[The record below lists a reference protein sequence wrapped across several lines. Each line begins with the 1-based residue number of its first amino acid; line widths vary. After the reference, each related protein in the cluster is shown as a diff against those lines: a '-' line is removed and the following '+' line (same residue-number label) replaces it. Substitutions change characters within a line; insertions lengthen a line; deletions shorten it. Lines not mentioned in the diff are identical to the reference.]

1 MRKTKVSR
9 YIYFHISLPMN
20 LAKNKIE
27 FYGFWGKFAYEM
39 ICEFGAKIDLHSFCF
54 VIDVR
59 QINHSLMQFVL
70 S

>member
-1 MRKTKVSR
+1 
-9 YIYFHISLPMN
+9 MN

-39 ICEFGAKIDLHSFCF
+39 ICDFGAKIDLHSFCL